1 MTPDKLITHKDKPV
15 YLKRFDCTMI
25 LKAAK
30 RAPDG
35 RGGYHV
41 IVKLQDRQIKNSYV
55 IARADDVEETDT

>member
-1 MTPDKLITHKDKPV
+1 MNPERLKDYKDKPV

-25 LKAAK
+25 LRAAK

-41 IVKLQDRQIKNSYV
+41 IVKLQDRRVKNSYV
-55 IARADDVEETDT
+55 IARADDVEEADT